1 MNILINTVTVFEIN
15 ENNYNYF
22 KKINKKKLKILK
34 KIEKLTLNIN
44 N

>member
-22 KKINKKKLKILK
+22 KKIKKKRLKILK
-34 KIEKLTLNIN
+34 KNRKIN
-44 N
+44 FKY